1 MLICSSSRSGMK
13 KTACDKSLMLLPKMK
28 IMRLKSSIGGILG
41 IVAIGA
47 QVSLTYKVEE
57 TTANGNT
64 HRVTKTLDGTVDV
77 VRYVYGLTAED
88 DYVIVTIYRD

>member
-1 MLICSSSRSGMK
+1 MRCVFQALIYGQFERVL
-13 KTACDKSLMLLPKMK
+13 DRDVEVIP
-28 IMRLKSSIGGILG
+28 
-41 IVAIGA
+41 VVGA

-57 TTANGNT
+57 ITAKGNK

>member
-1 MLICSSSRSGMK
+1 MRCVFQALIYGQFERVL
-13 KTACDKSLMLLPKMK
+13 DRDVEVIP
-28 IMRLKSSIGGILG
+28 
-41 IVAIGA
+41 VVGA

-57 TTANGNT
+57 TTANDNK

>member
-1 MLICSSSRSGMK
+1 
-13 KTACDKSLMLLPKMK
+13 
-28 IMRLKSSIGGILG
+28 MRCVFQAMVYGQFERVLDRDVEVIPA
-41 IVAIGA
+41 VGA

-57 TTANGNT
+57 TTANGNK

>member
-1 MLICSSSRSGMK
+1 MSFRRWYMGNLREYWIRDVEVIP
-13 KTACDKSLMLLPKMK
+13 A
-28 IMRLKSSIGGILG
+28 
-41 IVAIGA
+41 VGA

-77 VRYVYGLTAED
+77 VRYVICARSNG
-88 DYVIVTIYRD
+88 RR